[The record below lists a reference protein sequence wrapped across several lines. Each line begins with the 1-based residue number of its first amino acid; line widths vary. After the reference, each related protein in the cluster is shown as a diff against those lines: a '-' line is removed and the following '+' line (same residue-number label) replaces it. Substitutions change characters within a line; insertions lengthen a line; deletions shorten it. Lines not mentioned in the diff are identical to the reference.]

1 MPKEKIL
8 YICDEKH
15 NSQDAP
21 LELKESVPY
30 PENLNYGEKDSVH
43 YYYQCPTCS
52 RVYIAYQRVGK
63 PLEWSAPARDV
74 WEKRLNM
81 VRDARINIVKKGLDE
96 QKQEIE
102 RALKETARQLN
113 EIALGKEGIIKE
125 IEKKN
130 LLLEQ
135 FKKDEQELSKKSARE
150 SEELA
155 AITQKIDSLIM
166 SSRAYPRI
174 SKKSKI
180 STRACSENP
189 MIHRVFSFPSS
200 RTTYLPAA
208 QFLLSAKAPVNQGA
222 LHKIPPCFFE

>member
-166 SSRAYPRI
+166 SKPG
-174 SKKSKI
+174 
-180 STRACSENP
+180 
-189 MIHRVFSFPSS
+189 
-200 RTTYLPAA
+200 LPAD
-208 QFLLSAKAPVNQGA
+208 F
-222 LHKIPPCFFE
+222 